1 MDIAGLPFWELTFD
15 ADGDQDTTSRDA
27 FLAAVKDA
35 GITDLI
41 VFSHGWNTAPGSA
54 RALYQRFFGLLA
66 GQLDQVPAGR
76 PVTVGL
82 AGVIWPA
89 QLWSDQPIP
98 DFPATAA
105 ARPGGAASLSDASD
119 ATQAEPAS
127 AALDS
132 ETLATLKALFPA
144 AAGPLDTMA
153 GILDNGTPSA
163 DAIATF
169 HEALAAFS
177 QLAAVPGDDG
187 EGDPATPAPGE
198 GQPRMLRDEPMEL
211 FQRYRDALQA
221 SGVAV
226 AGGDGQAGIGD
237 SLRGILNGA
246 KEALRQATYWQM
258 KNRAGVVGQRGLG
271 PLLGRLDATRI
282 RVHLVGHSFGAR
294 LVSFALAGLPS
305 GPSPVRG
312 VTLLEGAFSHFAFAS
327 PLPFDASRKGAL
339 AGMLARINGPLVVC
353 FSSHDSAVGT
363 FYPLASFAAQEDAAA
378 ANDAL
383 FRWGGM
389 GADGAQGVSAR
400 LDGIQPAGPGTTYRF
415 TAGQALNVDAS
426 DVVRKGGPPTGAHSD
441 IVHPELTW
449 IVLSAGGIV

>member
-27 FLAAVKDA
+27 FLAGVKDT
-35 GITDLI
+35 GITDL
-41 VFSHGWNTAPGSA
+41 VVCVHGWGAPAESA
-54 RALYQRFFGLLA
+54 RTLYQRLFGLLA
-66 GQLDQVPAGR
+66 GQLDQVPADL

-89 QLWSDQPIP
+89 QRWPDEPIP

-105 ARPGGAASLSDASD
+105 ASPGGAASLSEASD
-119 ATQAEPAS
+119 GTQGEPVSAE
-127 AALDS
+127 LDS

-144 AAGPLDTMA
+144 ATGPLDTMA
-153 GILDNGTPSA
+153 GILHNSTPSA
-163 DAIATF
+163 DALTMF
-169 HEALAAFS
+169 HEALTAFS
-177 QLAAVPGDDG
+177 ERAAVPGDDG
-187 EGDPATPAPGE
+187 EGDPATPPPGE
-198 GQPRMLRDEPMEL
+198 GQPRMLRDEPMDL
-211 FQRYRDALQA
+211 FERYRDALET
-221 SGVAV
+221 SGMTF

-246 KEALRQATYWQM
+246 KEALRAATYWQM
-258 KNRAGVVGQRGLG
+258 KNRAGVVGRRGLG
-271 PLLGRLDATRI
+271 PLLGRLDATRV

-294 LVSFALAGLPS
+294 LVSFALAGLPP
-305 GPSPVRG
+305 GPSPVRA
-312 VTLLEGAFSHFAFAS
+312 VTLLEGAFSHFAFAD

-363 FYPLASFAAQEDAAA
+363 FYPLASFAAQDDSAAA
-378 ANDAL
+378 TDAL
-383 FRWGGM
+383 FRWGGL

-415 TAGQALNVDAS
+415 TVGQALNVDAS
-426 DVVRKGGPPTGAHSD
+426 EVVRRGGPPSGAHSD

>member
-15 ADGDQDTTSRDA
+15 ADGDQDATSRDA
-27 FLAAVKDA
+27 FLAGVRDA

-89 QLWSDQPIP
+89 QLWLDEPIP
-98 DFPATAA
+98 DFPAAPA
-105 ARPGGAASLSDASD
+105 ARPGGAASLGGASD
-119 ATQAEPAS
+119 APQAEPAS

-144 AAGPLDTMA
+144 ATGPLDTMA
-153 GILDNGTPSA
+153 GILDKGTPSA
-163 DAIATF
+163 DAITAF

-198 GQPRMLRDEPMEL
+198 GQPRMLRDEPTEL
-211 FQRYRDALQA
+211 FQRYRDALLA
-221 SGVAV
+221 SGVAF

-271 PLLGRLDATRI
+271 PLLGRLDATRV

-363 FYPLASFAAQEDAAA
+363 FYPLASFAAQDDAAA

-400 LDGIQPAGPGTTYRF
+400 RDGIQPAGPGTTYRF

-449 IVLSAGGIV
+449 IVLSAGGVV